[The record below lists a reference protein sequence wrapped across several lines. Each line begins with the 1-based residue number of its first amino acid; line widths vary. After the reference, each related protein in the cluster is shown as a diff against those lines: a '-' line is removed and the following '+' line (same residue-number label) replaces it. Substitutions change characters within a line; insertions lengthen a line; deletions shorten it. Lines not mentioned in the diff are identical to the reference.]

1 MSVNAIRQFQI
12 RSESDPSKA
21 YRVMWDGE
29 RWYCDCLSWRFNH
42 DHKGE
47 KDGQGRAVPRTCKH
61 TREAEQQFR
70 ARGEKAGKVIQPIG
84 PWFEELQ
91 EYTKT
96 LVEIS
101 RNGKVTAEK
110 VFAFRRDIER
120 FQEKKSEV
128 ADALLTADTLVDLSL
143 TLIKQLSV
151 SV

>member
-1 MSVNAIRQFQI
+1 MSVNAIRQFEIQI
-12 RSESDPSKA
+12 QSEPDKS
-21 YRVMWDGE
+21 YRVMYDGE
-29 RWYCDCLSWRFNH
+29 RWYCDCMSWRFNYE
-42 DHKGE
+42 HKGK
-47 KDGQGRAVPRTCKH
+47 KDDSGRSVPRTCKH
-61 TREAEQQFR
+61 TREAEQLLQT
-70 ARGEKAGKVIQPIG
+70 RGERAGKVIQPIG

-143 TLIKQLSV
+143 TLIRQLSV
-151 SV
+151 GV

>member
-12 RSESDPSKA
+12 ESGSKPGTS
-21 YRVMWDGE
+21 YRVMYDGE
-29 RWYCDCLSWRFNH
+29 RWYCDCMSWRFNYE
-42 DHKGE
+42 HKGQ
-47 KDGQGRAVPRTCKH
+47 KDEQGRAVPRTCKH
-61 TREAEQQFR
+61 TRDAAQQFS
-70 ARGEKAGKVIQPIG
+70 ARGEKAGKLIQPIG

-101 RNGKVTAEK
+101 RNGTVTAEK

-128 ADALLTADTLVDLSL
+128 ADALLTADTLLDLSL
-143 TLIKQLSV
+143 GLIKQLSV
-151 SV
+151 GV

>member
-12 RSESDPSKA
+12 QSESDLSRN

-29 RWYCDCLSWRFNH
+29 RWYCDCMSWRFNYE
-42 DHKGE
+42 HKGQ
-47 KDGQGRAVPRTCKH
+47 KDDSGRSIPRTCKH
-61 TREAEQQFR
+61 TREAEGLLR
-70 ARGEKAGKVIQPIG
+70 TRGDRAGKVIQPIG

-91 EYTKT
+91 EYVKS

-101 RNGKVTAEK
+101 RNGKVAAEK

-128 ADALLTADTLVDLSL
+128 ADALLAADTLVDLSL
-143 TLIKQLSV
+143 GLIKQLSV
-151 SV
+151 GV

>member
-1 MSVNAIRQFQI
+1 MSVNAIRQFEI
-12 RSESDPSKA
+12 PSESDPSKE
-21 YRVMWDGE
+21 YRVMYDGE
-29 RWYCDCLSWRFNH
+29 RWYCDCMSWRFNYE
-42 DHKGE
+42 HKGQ
-47 KDGQGRAVPRTCKH
+47 KDDQGRAVPRTCKH
-61 TREAEQQFR
+61 TRLAEVQLR
-70 ARGEKAGKVIQPIG
+70 AKGERAGKVIQPIG

-128 ADALLTADTLVDLSL
+128 ADALLTADTLLDLSL
-143 TLIKQLSV
+143 ALVKQLSV
-151 SV
+151 GV